1 MLCSTVHVIFVI
13 LIITLLLILLRNN
26 NTEGYT
32 DYEVTIPPVT
42 EADATIKVGDA
53 VASEIRLIRELEP
66 YYKMYASLLGKYY
79 LKRPLREVEDK
90 IVASDEV
97 GEVYPLSNALR
108 AIDFASNSQLEDLQK
123 MKSIIDLLP
132 IRVNIYQTTVEFLIV
147 RAKELLKDLAKKN
160 TANPTP
166 EGAPSKTI
174 KLLSKTI
181 SVRTEDYAA
190 YLKQQQ
196 QQQQPVTNS
205 IKLYQITKSRNSRYS
220 ELTSMPSL
228 LEEARGLYNKL
239 ASLQEQL
246 YSESSSSA

>member
-1 MLCSTVHVIFVI
+1 M
-13 LIITLLLILLRNN
+13 LLLILLRNN

-42 EADATIKVGDA
+42 EADATIKVRDA
-53 VASEIRLIRELEP
+53 IASEIRLIRELEP

-90 IVASDEV
+90 IVASDEA
-97 GEVYPLSNALR
+97 GEVYPLSPALR
-108 AIDFASNSQLEDLQK
+108 AIDFVSNSQLEDLQK
-123 MKSIIDLLP
+123 MKNTIDILP
-132 IRVNIYQTTVEFLIV
+132 VTVKIYQTTVEFLIA

-166 EGAPSKTI
+166 EGAPSRTI

-181 SVRTEDYAA
+181 SVRTEDYAE

-196 QQQQPVTNS
+196 PATNS
-205 IKLYQITKSRNSRYS
+205 IKLYQIMKSRDSRYS
-220 ELTSMPSL
+220 ELSSMPSL
-228 LEEARGLYNKL
+228 LEEVKSLYNKL
-239 ASLQEQL
+239 AALQEQL
-246 YSESSSSA
+246 YSESSSASA